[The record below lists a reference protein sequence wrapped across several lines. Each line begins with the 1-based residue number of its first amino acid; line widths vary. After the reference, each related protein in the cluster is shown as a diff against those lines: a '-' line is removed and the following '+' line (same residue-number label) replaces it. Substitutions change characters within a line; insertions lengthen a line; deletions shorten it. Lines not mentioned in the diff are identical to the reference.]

1 MELPMKAVM
10 MVAASMLKDLMFGE
24 KILDGR
30 ERLVVIQAELLDERH
45 ASLYPSPSLEHLG

>member
-10 MVAASMLKDLMFGE
+10 MVAASMLKDLMFRE

-30 ERLVVIQAELLDERH
+30 ERLVVIQAELLDDRH
-45 ASLYPSPSLEHLG
+45 AFFIPVSHS

>member
-10 MVAASMLKDLMFGE
+10 MVAASMLKDLMFRE